1 MEPCLWGYLGVGNM
15 RSFDPF
21 HSRGKNPYSPG
32 FSRGSNLF
40 SSLHVYSLGKD
51 GHGCQKAPGTLC
63 RNLGHP
69 SLRHLP
75 APKASLGS
83 KGPGVS
89 QYWGDLQKEK
99 KLEGAVTYPS
109 SHDRLMTQLE
119 PDPDFLT
126 LNLLFFFFF
135 TSDSESSLSSPQGWW
150 GTNGTESWFS
160 E

>member
-126 LNLLFFFFF
+126 LNLLFFFF